1 MIYTVHKECEFSKCS
16 CFYFSKKA
24 LGKKT
29 TFNMPSFKKQVQS
42 LKYCFTFK
50 TINTGTHFENNKVT
64 AKYMNDIEMAVED
77 QSLLPDL

>member
-1 MIYTVHKECEFSKCS
+1 MNSPSVPAFISQRKPLE
-16 CFYFSKKA
+16 
-24 LGKKT
+24 KKT

-64 AKYMNDIEMAVED
+64 AEYMNNIEMAVED